1 MSTAT
6 SPPGAGTEE
15 ISGPGVLSHRQILTI
30 LSGLMLGMFLA
41 ALDQTIVSTSIRT
54 ISDDLHGLSQQA
66 WATTAYLITST
77 IATPLYGK
85 LSDLYGR
92 KPYYLA
98 AITIFVVGSV
108 LCTFS
113 TSMTGLAAFRAVQG
127 LGAGGLMSL
136 ALAIIGDIVPPRE
149 RARYQGYMLGTFAT
163 SSVAGPLIGG
173 ALAGQDQ
180 LLGITGWRWVFLV
193 NVPIGIIALFVVA
206 KVLNIPHTRRDHR
219 IDWWGALTLSVGVVP
234 LLLVAEQGR
243 EWGWDSSR
251 SIACYVI
258 GVVGIIA
265 WIFVERWI
273 GDDALIPM
281 RLFRNGTFS
290 KTSVLSV
297 LIGMGM
303 FGGMLMI
310 PQYLQIVKGASPT
323 SSGLQMLPLMA
334 GMFIAS
340 IASGQITAKT
350 GRYKIFPIIG
360 TALMIAAMLLFHFR
374 VQWDTPLWETM
385 IYMLVFGLGL
395 GGCMQTLVLAVQN
408 AVPPRD
414 MGVATASSTFFRQM
428 GATAGTAVF
437 LSVLFSTV
445 GDKISAAFKDAVST
459 ERFQAALHDPAV
471 LHDPANKPVLDM
483 LKHPGN
489 ADSSGVLS
497 DSSFIQ
503 HLDPRLAEPFKRGF
517 ADSMH
522 TVFLMGAIVVALAF
536 VLMWFI
542 KEVPLRQISG
552 LQARAQADAEAEADA
567 VAKSAKSAGGAV
579 EAVDGAAG
587 GAGAA
592 ADGADDA
599 AVTPAQSESSGSS
612 ESSESSGSS
621 DPAGTPG
628 ADPVPALSGA
638 SAPPADRGFGT
649 TGPEIRGTVRDGDGR
664 PVARAAVTLIS
675 VDGRQLGRTSTA
687 ADGGY
692 ALPTT
697 GAGTYVLIG
706 SAGARQP
713 QAVTVVVSGEPVS
726 FDLALG
732 GAAGLSGEVRAE
744 KGDAPVPGA
753 LVVATDVTG
762 EVVASGVAG
771 PDGGFAFG
779 ELAPGSYTLAVSAER
794 HRPSALPVEVS
805 SGNRN
810 WYEVR
815 LTPGAQVRGTVRT
828 AHGSPVD
835 DARVTLLDPAGNVVG
850 TATSGQDGEYVF
862 TDLDSGE
869 YTLIASGYP
878 PVATPLRLEA
888 AGHGEFDIELG
899 HDPVR

>member
-6 SPPGAGTEE
+6 SPPAAGAEA
-15 ISGPGVLSHRQILTI
+15 IPGPGSLSHRQILTI

-54 ISDDLHGLSQQA
+54 IADDLHGLSEQA

-85 LSDLYGR
+85 LSDLHGR
-92 KPYYLA
+92 KPYYLT
-98 AITIFVVGSV
+98 AITVFVAGSV

-113 TSMTGLAAFRAVQG
+113 TSMTELAAFRAVQG

-219 IDWWGALTLSVGVVP
+219 IDWWGALTISIGVVP

-265 WIFVERWI
+265 WIFVERRI

-290 KTSVLSV
+290 KTSLLSV

-310 PQYLQIVKGASPT
+310 PQYLQLVKGASPT
-323 SSGLQMLPLMA
+323 KSGLEMLPLMA

-428 GATAGTAVF
+428 GATAGTAIF

-445 GDKISAAFKDAVST
+445 GDKISAAFKDAAST
-459 ERFQAALHDPAV
+459 ERFQAALRDPAV

-489 ADSSGVLS
+489 GNSSGVLS

-522 TVFLMGAIVVALAF
+522 TVFLMGAVVVALAF
-536 VLMWFI
+536 LLMWFI

-552 LQARAQADAEAEADA
+552 LEARAQAEAEAA
-567 VAKSAKSAGGAV
+567 GGAGGAV
-579 EAVDGAAG
+579 EGAAN
-587 GAGAA
+587 GAGHGADTAVAEAPSGPADAPAADAVPVLAA
-592 ADGADDA
+592 A
-599 AVTPAQSESSGSS
+599 P
-612 ESSESSGSS
+612 
-621 DPAGTPG
+621 
-628 ADPVPALSGA
+628 SGA
-638 SAPPADRGFGT
+638 ADRGAGT
-649 TGPEIRGTVRDGDGR
+649 TGPAIRGTVRDGAGR
-664 PVARAAVTLIS
+664 PVAQAAVTLIS
-675 VDGRQLGRTSTA
+675 VGGRQLGRTSTA

-692 ALPTT
+692 TLPTT
-697 GAGTYVLIG
+697 GPGTYVLIG
-706 SAGARQP
+706 SAGARRP
-713 QAVTVVVSGEPVS
+713 QAVTVVVGGEPVS
-726 FDLALG
+726 FDLTLS
-732 GAAGLSGEVRAE
+732 GAAGLSGEVREE
-744 KGDAPVPGA
+744 KGDDPVPGA
-753 LVVATDVTG
+753 LVVATDVRG

-771 PDGGFAFG
+771 QDGGFAFG
-779 ELAPGSYTLAVSAER
+779 ELTPGSYTLAVSAEH
-794 HRPSALPVEVS
+794 HRPSALQVEVT
-805 SGNRN
+805 SGDRN

-815 LTPGAQVRGTVRT
+815 LTLGAQVRGTVRT
-828 AHGSPVD
+828 VRGGPVD
-835 DARVTLLDPAGNVVG
+835 DARVTLLDPAGNVVAS
-850 TATSGQDGEYVF
+850 ATSGQDGEYVF

-869 YTLIASGYP
+869 YTLIAAGYP
-878 PVATPLRLEA
+878 PVATPLHLGA
-888 AGHGEFDIELG
+888 DGHGAFDIELS
-899 HDPVR
+899 HDQAH

>member
-6 SPPGAGTEE
+6 SPPGAQAKAIPGA
-15 ISGPGVLSHRQILTI
+15 GVLTHRQILTI

-54 ISDDLHGLSQQA
+54 IADDLHGLSEQA

-85 LSDLYGR
+85 LSDLHGR

-98 AITIFVVGSV
+98 AITIFVMGSV

-113 TSMTGLAAFRAVQG
+113 TSMTELAAFRAVQG

-173 ALAGQDQ
+173 ALAGQAS

-206 KVLNIPHTRRDHR
+206 KVLNIPHTRRSRR
-219 IDWWGALTLSVGVVP
+219 IDWWGALTITIGVVP

-243 EWGWDSSR
+243 EWGWTSTK
-251 SIACYVI
+251 SISCYVI

-265 WIFVERWI
+265 WVFVERWI

-323 SSGLQMLPLMA
+323 KSGLEMLPLMA

-340 IASGQITAKT
+340 IVSGQVTAKT
-350 GRYKIFPIIG
+350 GRYKVFPLVG
-360 TALMIAAMLLFHFR
+360 TVLMVAAMLLFHFR

-385 IYMLVFGLGL
+385 VYMLVFGLGL

-408 AVPPRD
+408 AVPPQD

-428 GATAGTAVF
+428 GATAGTAIF

-445 GDKISAAFKDAVST
+445 GDKIGDAFKSAAST
-459 ERFQAALHDPAV
+459 ARFQSALKDPAV

-483 LKHPGN
+483 LKHPVSGG
-489 ADSSGVLS
+489 SSGVLS

-552 LQARAQADAEAEADA
+552 LQARAQAEAEANGEVPPAAETAPAPEA
-567 VAKSAKSAGGAV
+567 VAPVAV
-579 EAVDGAAG
+579 AA
-587 GAGAA
+587 
-592 ADGADDA
+592 
-599 AVTPAQSESSGSS
+599 ESV
-612 ESSESSGSS
+612 
-621 DPAGTPG
+621 P
-628 ADPVPALSGA
+628 DPVADASG
-638 SAPPADRGFGT
+638 PL
-649 TGPEIRGTVRDGDGR
+649 IRGTVRDSGGH
-664 PVARAAVTLIS
+664 PVAQAAVTLIS
-675 VDGRQLGRTSTA
+675 VGGRQLGRTTTD

-697 GAGTYVLIG
+697 GPGTYVLIG
-706 SAGARQP
+706 SAGARKP
-713 QAVTVVVSGEPVS
+713 QALTVVVGAEPVS
-726 FDLALG
+726 FDLTLS
-732 GAAGLSGEVRAE
+732 GAAGLSGEVREE
-744 KGDAPVPGA
+744 KNDDPVPGA
-753 LVVATDVTG
+753 LVVATDVRG
-762 EVVASGVAG
+762 EVVASGVVG
-771 PDGGFAFG
+771 QDGGFAFN
-779 ELAPGSYTLAVSAER
+779 ELTPGSYTLAVSAER
-794 HRPSALPVEVS
+794 HRPSALQVEVAAGS
-805 SGNRN
+805 RN
-810 WYEVR
+810 WYEIR
-815 LTPGAQVRGTVRT
+815 LTLGAQVRGTVRT
-828 AHGSPVD
+828 ADGGAVD

-850 TATSGQDGEYVF
+850 SATSGHDGEYVF
-862 TDLDSGE
+862 TDLDSGD

-878 PVATPLRLEA
+878 PAVAPLRLTASGQAEC
-888 AGHGEFDIELG
+888 DIELS
-899 HDPVR
+899 HDTVN

>member
-6 SPPGAGTEE
+6 SPPGAQAKAAP
-15 ISGPGVLSHRQILTI
+15 GPGALTHRQILTI

-54 ISDDLHGLSQQA
+54 IADDLHGLSQQA

-85 LSDLYGR
+85 LSDLHGR

-98 AITIFVVGSV
+98 AISIFVMGSV

-113 TSMTGLAAFRAVQG
+113 TSMTELAAFRAVQG

-173 ALAGQDQ
+173 ALAGQAT

-193 NVPIGIIALFVVA
+193 NVPIGVIALFVVA
-206 KVLNIPHTRRDHR
+206 KVLNIPHTRRNRR
-219 IDWWGALTLSVGVVP
+219 IDWWGALTISIGVVP

-243 EWGWDSSR
+243 EWGWTSSR
-251 SIACYVI
+251 SITCYVV

-265 WIFVERWI
+265 WVLVERWM

-290 KTSVLSV
+290 KTSLLSV

-323 SSGLQMLPLMA
+323 KSGLEMLPLMA
-334 GMFIAS
+334 GMMIAS
-340 IASGQITAKT
+340 IVSGQITAKT
-350 GRYKIFPIIG
+350 GRYKVFPIIG
-360 TALMIAAMLLFHFR
+360 TALMIAAMLLFHYR
-374 VQWDTPLWETM
+374 VQWDTALWETM
-385 IYMLVFGLGL
+385 VYMLVFGLGL

-408 AVPPRD
+408 AVPPQD

-428 GATAGTAVF
+428 GATAGTAIF

-445 GDKISAAFKDAVST
+445 GEKIGDAFKAAVST
-459 ERFQAALHDPAV
+459 TRFQEALKDPAV

-489 ADSSGVLS
+489 GGSSGVLS

-503 HLDPRLAEPFKRGF
+503 HLDPRLAELFKRGF

-522 TVFLMGAIVVALAF
+522 TVFLMGAVVVALAF

-552 LQARAQADAEAEADA
+552 LQARAQAEAEANGEVPPA
-567 VAKSAKSAGGAV
+567 AEVAP
-579 EAVDGAAG
+579 
-587 GAGAA
+587 AA
-592 ADGADDA
+592 APAPEALAPATAAAEHAPASGPDA
-599 AVTPAQSESSGSS
+599 SG
-612 ESSESSGSS
+612 
-621 DPAGTPG
+621 
-628 ADPVPALSGA
+628 
-638 SAPPADRGFGT
+638 PP
-649 TGPEIRGTVRDGDGR
+649 IRGTVRDSGGH
-664 PVARAAVTLIS
+664 PVPQAAVTLIS
-675 VDGRQLGRTSTA
+675 VGGRQLGRTTTD

-697 GAGTYVLIG
+697 GPGTYVLIG
-706 SAGARQP
+706 SAGARKP
-713 QAVTVVVSGEPVS
+713 QALTVVVGGEPVA
-726 FDLALG
+726 FDLTLS
-732 GAAGLSGEVRAE
+732 GAAGLSGEVREE
-744 KGDAPVPGA
+744 KNDDPVPGA
-753 LVVATDVTG
+753 LVVATDVRG
-762 EVVASGVAG
+762 EVVASGVVG
-771 PDGGFAFG
+771 QDGGFAFD
-779 ELAPGSYTLAVSAER
+779 ELTPGSYTLAVSAER
-794 HRPSALPVEVS
+794 HRPSALQVEVTA
-805 SGNRN
+805 GTRN
-810 WYEVR
+810 WYEIR

-828 AHGSPVD
+828 VQGGAVN

-878 PVATPLRLEA
+878 PAAAPLRLTASGQAEC
-888 AGHGEFDIELG
+888 DIELS
-899 HDPVR
+899 HDTVH

>member
-1 MSTAT
+1 MSTT
-6 SPPGAGTEE
+6 SPPEAGAKAIPG
-15 ISGPGVLSHRQILTI
+15 SGVLTHRQILTI

-54 ISDDLHGLSQQA
+54 IADDLHGLSQQA

-85 LSDLYGR
+85 LSDLHGR
-92 KPYYLA
+92 KPYYLT
-98 AITIFVVGSV
+98 AISIFVIGSV

-113 TSMTGLAAFRAVQG
+113 TSMTELAAFRAVQG

-180 LLGITGWRWVFLV
+180 LLGVTGWRWVFLV

-219 IDWWGALTLSVGVVP
+219 IDWWGALTISVGVVP

-258 GVVGIIA
+258 GAVGILA

-273 GDDALIPM
+273 GEDALIPM

-290 KTSVLSV
+290 KTSLMSV

-323 SSGLQMLPLMA
+323 KSGLEMLPLMA

-350 GRYKIFPIIG
+350 GRYKVFPIVG
-360 TALMIAAMLLFHFR
+360 TALMIAAMLLFHYR
-374 VQWDTPLWETM
+374 VQWDTPLGETM
-385 IYMLVFGLGL
+385 AYMLVFGLGL

-408 AVPPRD
+408 AVPPKD

-428 GATAGTAVF
+428 GATAGTAIF

-445 GDKISAAFKDAVST
+445 GDKIASAFRDAAGT
-459 ERFQAALHDPAV
+459 KRFQAALHDPAV

-489 ADSSGVLS
+489 GNSSGVLS

-503 HLDPRLAEPFKRGF
+503 QLDPRLAEPFKRGF

-522 TVFLMGAIVVALAF
+522 TVFLMGAVVVALAF
-536 VLMWFI
+536 LLMWFI

-552 LQARAQADAEAEADA
+552 LQARAQAEAEANGEAPPAAEAAEAPAEPAEPAEPAAPAAPAGDA
-567 VAKSAKSAGGAV
+567 VPVPAHTPAT
-579 EAVDGAAG
+579 
-587 GAGAA
+587 AA
-592 ADGADDA
+592 ADATG
-599 AVTPAQSESSGSS
+599 PAI
-612 ESSESSGSS
+612 
-621 DPAGTPG
+621 
-628 ADPVPALSGA
+628 SGA
-638 SAPPADRGFGT
+638 
-649 TGPEIRGTVRDGDGR
+649 VRDGSGQ
-664 PVARAAVTLIS
+664 PVTGAAVTLIS
-675 VDGRQLGRTSTA
+675 VGGRQLGRTRTTD
-687 ADGGY
+687 DGGY

-697 GAGTYVLIG
+697 GAGTYVLIA

-713 QAVTVVVSGEPVS
+713 QAVTVVVGDGPLTY
-726 FDLALG
+726 DLVLS
-732 GAAGLSGEVRAE
+732 GAAGLAGEVREE
-744 KGDAPVPGA
+744 KGDEPVPGA
-753 LVVATDVTG
+753 LVVATDVRG

-771 PDGGFAFG
+771 QDGGFAFG
-779 ELAPGSYTLAVSAER
+779 ELTPGSYTLAVSAEQ
-794 HRPSALPVEVS
+794 HRPSALQVEVTA
-805 SGNRN
+805 GTRN
-810 WYEVR
+810 WYEIR
-815 LTPGAQVRGTVRT
+815 LTLGAQVRGTVRT
-828 AHGSPVD
+828 AQGAPVD

-862 TDLDSGE
+862 TDLDSGD

-878 PVATPLRLEA
+878 PVATPLRLGA
-888 AGHGEFDIELG
+888 AGQSDCDIELS
-899 HDPVR
+899 HDAVN

>member
-6 SPPGAGTEE
+6 SPPGAQAKA
-15 ISGPGVLSHRQILTI
+15 IPGAGALSHRQILTI

-54 ISDDLHGLSQQA
+54 IADDLHGLSQQA

-85 LSDLYGR
+85 LSDLHGR
-92 KPYYLA
+92 KPYYLT
-98 AITIFVVGSV
+98 AISVFVIGSV

-113 TSMTGLAAFRAVQG
+113 TSMSELAAFRAIQG

-173 ALAGQDQ
+173 ALAGQAH

-206 KVLNIPHTRRDHR
+206 KVLNIPHTRRNHR
-219 IDWWGALTLSVGVVP
+219 IDWWGALTISIGVVP

-243 EWGWDSSR
+243 EWGWTSTR
-251 SIACYVI
+251 SISCYAI
-258 GVVGIIA
+258 GAVGIIA
-265 WIFVERWI
+265 WTLVERRM

-290 KTSVLSV
+290 KTSLLSV

-323 SSGLQMLPLMA
+323 KSGLEMLPLMA
-334 GMFIAS
+334 GMMIAS

-350 GRYKIFPIIG
+350 GRYKVFPIIG
-360 TALMIAAMLLFHFR
+360 TALMVAAMLLFHYR

-385 IYMLVFGLGL
+385 VYMLVFGLGL

-408 AVPPRD
+408 AVPPKD

-428 GATAGTAVF
+428 GATAGTAIF

-445 GDKISAAFKDAVST
+445 GDKIGSAFRSAAST
-459 ERFQAALHDPAV
+459 QRFQEALKDPAV
-471 LHDPANKPVLDM
+471 LHDAANKPVLDM

-489 ADSSGVLS
+489 GGSSGVLS

-522 TVFLMGAIVVALAF
+522 TVFLMGAIVVAVAF
-536 VLMWFI
+536 LLMWFI

-552 LQARAQADAEAEADA
+552 LQARAQAEAEANGD
-567 VAKSAKSAGGAV
+567 
-579 EAVDGAAG
+579 
-587 GAGAA
+587 
-592 ADGADDA
+592 
-599 AVTPAQSESSGSS
+599 
-612 ESSESSGSS
+612 
-621 DPAGTPG
+621 
-628 ADPVPALSGA
+628 
-638 SAPPADRGFGT
+638 APPAAESAPAAEPAAEVAPAVTAALAPDPAPDAS
-649 TGPEIRGTVRDGDGR
+649 GPLLRGTVRDGDGR
-664 PVARAAVTLIS
+664 PVPQAAVTLIS
-675 VDGRQLGRTSTA
+675 VGGRQLGRTATD

-706 SAGARQP
+706 SAGARKP
-713 QAVTVVVSGEPVS
+713 QALTVVVGAEPVS
-726 FDLALG
+726 FDLTLS
-732 GAAGLSGEVRAE
+732 GAAGLSGEVREE
-744 KGDAPVPGA
+744 KNDDPVPGA
-753 LVVATDVTG
+753 LVVATDVRG
-762 EVVASGVAG
+762 EVVASGVVG
-771 PDGGFAFG
+771 QDGGFTFD
-779 ELAPGSYTLAVSAER
+779 ELTPGSYTLAVSAER
-794 HRPSALPVEVS
+794 HRPAALQVEVTP
-805 SGNRN
+805 GTRN
-810 WYEVR
+810 WYEIR
-815 LTPGAQVRGTVRT
+815 LTLGAQVRGTVRT
-828 AHGSPVD
+828 LLGGPVD

-862 TDLDSGE
+862 TDLDTGD

-878 PVATPLRLEA
+878 PVATPLRVDA
-888 AGHGEFDIELG
+888 AGHTACDIELN
-899 HDPVR
+899 HDGATH

>member
-6 SPPGAGTEE
+6 SPPGAQAKA
-15 ISGPGVLSHRQILTI
+15 IPGAGALSHRQILTI

-54 ISDDLHGLSQQA
+54 IADDLHGLSQQA

-85 LSDLYGR
+85 LSDLHGR
-92 KPYYLA
+92 KPYYLT
-98 AITIFVVGSV
+98 AISIFVIGSV

-113 TSMTGLAAFRAVQG
+113 TSMTELAAFRAIQG

-173 ALAGQDQ
+173 ALAGQAH

-206 KVLNIPHTRRDHR
+206 KVLNIPHTRRNHR
-219 IDWWGALTLSVGVVP
+219 IDWWGALTISMGVVP

-243 EWGWDSSR
+243 EWGWTSSN
-251 SIACYVI
+251 SVACYVI

-265 WIFVERWI
+265 WIFVERRM

-290 KTSVLSV
+290 KTSLLSV

-323 SSGLQMLPLMA
+323 KSGLEMLPLMA
-334 GMFIAS
+334 GMMIAS
-340 IASGQITAKT
+340 IVSGQITSKT

-360 TALMIAAMLLFHFR
+360 TALMVAAMLLFHFR

-385 IYMLVFGLGL
+385 VYMLVFGLGL

-408 AVPPRD
+408 AVPPKD

-428 GATAGTAVF
+428 GATAGTAIF

-445 GDKISAAFKDAVST
+445 GDKIGDAFKKAAST
-459 ERFQAALHDPAV
+459 LRFQEALKDPAV
-471 LHDPANKPVLDM
+471 LQDPANKPVLDM
-483 LKHPGN
+483 LKHPTNGG
-489 ADSSGVLS
+489 SSGVLS

-522 TVFLMGAIVVALAF
+522 TVFLMGAIVVAVAF

-542 KEVPLRQISG
+542 KEAPLRQISG
-552 LQARAQADAEAEADA
+552 LQARAQAEAEANGEVPPA
-567 VAKSAKSAGGAV
+567 AEAAAPAPKEAAPAAAAV
-579 EAVDGAAG
+579 ESVPDPGPTASG
-587 GAGAA
+587 
-592 ADGADDA
+592 
-599 AVTPAQSESSGSS
+599 PA
-612 ESSESSGSS
+612 
-621 DPAGTPG
+621 
-628 ADPVPALSGA
+628 
-638 SAPPADRGFGT
+638 
-649 TGPEIRGTVRDGDGR
+649 IHGTVRDSDGR
-664 PVARAAVTLIS
+664 PVPQAAVTLIS
-675 VDGRQLGRTSTA
+675 VGGRQLGRATTD

-697 GAGTYVLIG
+697 GPGTYVLIG
-706 SAGARQP
+706 SAGARKP
-713 QAVTVVVSGEPVS
+713 QALTVVVGAEPAA
-726 FDLALG
+726 FDLTLS
-732 GAAGLSGEVRAE
+732 GAAGLSGEVREE
-744 KGDAPVPGA
+744 KNDDPVPGA
-753 LVVATDVTG
+753 LVVATDVRG
-762 EVVASGVAG
+762 EVVASGVVG
-771 PDGGFAFG
+771 QDGGFVFN
-779 ELAPGSYTLAVSAER
+779 ELTPGSYTLAVSAER
-794 HRPSALPVEVS
+794 HRPSALQVEVAA
-805 SGNRN
+805 GNRN
-810 WYEVR
+810 WYEIR
-815 LTPGAQVRGTVRT
+815 LTLGAQVRGTVRT
-828 AHGSPVD
+828 AQGGAVN
-835 DARVTLLDPAGNVVG
+835 DARVTLLDPTGNVVG
-850 TATSGQDGEYVF
+850 SATSGHDGEYVF

-878 PVATPLRLEA
+878 PAAAPLRLDASGQTEC
-888 AGHGEFDIELG
+888 DIELS
-899 HDPVR
+899 HDTVN

>member
-6 SPPGAGTEE
+6 SPPAAGAEAIPE
-15 ISGPGVLSHRQILTI
+15 PGILSHRQILTI

-54 ISDDLHGLSQQA
+54 IADDLHGLSEQA

-92 KPYYLA
+92 KPFYLA
-98 AITIFVVGSV
+98 AITIFVAGSV

-113 TSMTGLAAFRAVQG
+113 TSMTELAAFRAVQG

-219 IDWWGALTLSVGVVP
+219 IDWWGALTISVGVVP

-251 SIACYVI
+251 SIACYAI

-290 KTSVLSV
+290 KTSLLSV

-323 SSGLQMLPLMA
+323 KSGLEMLPLMA

-340 IASGQITAKT
+340 IASGQITSKT

-360 TALMIAAMLLFHFR
+360 TALMVAAMLLFHFR

-385 IYMLVFGLGL
+385 VYMLVFGLGL

-428 GATAGTAVF
+428 GATAGTAIF

-445 GDKISAAFKDAVST
+445 GDKISSAFRTAAST

-471 LHDPANKPVLDM
+471 LRDPANKPVLDM

-489 ADSSGVLS
+489 GNSSGVLS

-522 TVFLMGAIVVALAF
+522 TVFLMGAVVVALAF

-542 KEVPLRQISG
+542 KEMPLRQISG
-552 LQARAQADAEAEADA
+552 LQARAQAEAEESAKGAGGALDGTANGAEDAAGGTGDADPHGPSDDPVADA
-567 VAKSAKSAGGAV
+567 VPV
-579 EAVDGAAG
+579 L
-587 GAGAA
+587 AA
-592 ADGADDA
+592 A
-599 AVTPAQSESSGSS
+599 PSGSVDR
-612 ESSESSGSS
+612 EDGTSG
-621 DPAGTPG
+621 
-628 ADPVPALSGA
+628 PV
-638 SAPPADRGFGT
+638 
-649 TGPEIRGTVRDGDGR
+649 IRGMVRDGDGR
-664 PVARAAVTLIS
+664 PVAQAAVTLIS
-675 VDGRQLGRTSTA
+675 VGGRQLGRTSTA

-706 SAGARQP
+706 SAGARSP
-713 QAVTVVVSGEPVS
+713 QAVTVVVGGEPVS
-726 FDLALG
+726 FDLTLS
-732 GAAGLSGEVRAE
+732 GAAGLSGEVREE
-744 KGDAPVPGA
+744 KGDDPVPGA
-753 LVVATDVTG
+753 LVVATDVRG

-771 PDGGFAFG
+771 QDGGFAFG
-779 ELAPGSYTLAVSAER
+779 ELTPGSYTLAVSAEH
-794 HRPSALPVEVS
+794 HRPSALQVEVT

-815 LTPGAQVRGTVRT
+815 LTLGAQVRGTVRT
-828 AHGSPVD
+828 VRGGPVD
-835 DARVTLLDPAGNVVG
+835 DARVTLLDPAGNVVA

-869 YTLIASGYP
+869 YTLIAAGYP
-878 PVATPLRLEA
+878 PVAAPLHLGA
-888 AGHGEFDIELG
+888 DGNSAFDIELN
-899 HDPVR
+899 HDPAS

>member
-6 SPPGAGTEE
+6 SPPAAGAEAIPE
-15 ISGPGVLSHRQILTI
+15 PGILSHRQILTI

-54 ISDDLHGLSQQA
+54 IADDLHGLSEQA

-98 AITIFVVGSV
+98 AISIFVAGSV

-113 TSMTGLAAFRAVQG
+113 TSMTELAAFRAVQG

-219 IDWWGALTLSVGVVP
+219 IDWWGALTISVGVVP

-251 SIACYVI
+251 SIACYAI

-290 KTSVLSV
+290 KTSLLSV

-323 SSGLQMLPLMA
+323 KSGLEMLPLMA

-385 IYMLVFGLGL
+385 VYMLVFGLGL

-428 GATAGTAVF
+428 GATAGTAIF

-445 GDKISAAFKDAVST
+445 GDKISSAFKDAAST

-471 LHDPANKPVLDM
+471 LRDPANKPVLDM

-489 ADSSGVLS
+489 GNSSGVLS

-542 KEVPLRQISG
+542 KEMPLRQISG
-552 LQARAQADAEAEADA
+552 LQARAQADAEAEL
-567 VAKSAKSAGGAV
+567 AKGAGG
-579 EAVDGAAG
+579 AVDGAAN
-587 GAGAA
+587 GAEGT
-592 ADGADDA
+592 ADHTG
-599 AVTPAQSESSGSS
+599 
-612 ESSESSGSS
+612 
-621 DPAGTPG
+621 G
-628 ADPVPALSGA
+628 ADPQAPTGDPVADAVPVLAT
-638 SAPPADRGFGT
+638 APRAPRTAWRHERPGD
-649 TGPEIRGTVRDGDGR
+649 PGTVRDGDGR
-664 PVARAAVTLIS
+664 PVAQAAVTLIS
-675 VDGRQLGRTSTA
+675 VGGRQLGRTSTA

-706 SAGARQP
+706 SAGARRP
-713 QAVTVVVSGEPVS
+713 QAVTVVVGGEPVA
-726 FDLALG
+726 FDLTLS
-732 GAAGLSGEVRAE
+732 GAAGLCGEVREE
-744 KGDAPVPGA
+744 KGDDPVPGA
-753 LVVATDVTG
+753 LVVATDVRG

-771 PDGGFAFG
+771 QDGGFAFG
-779 ELAPGSYTLAVSAER
+779 ELTPGSYTLAVSAEQ
-794 HRPSALPVEVS
+794 HRPSALQVEVT

-815 LTPGAQVRGTVRT
+815 LTLGAQVRGTVRT
-828 AHGSPVD
+828 VRGPVD
-835 DARVTLLDPAGNVVG
+835 DARVTLLDPAGNVVAS
-850 TATSGQDGEYVF
+850 ATSGQDGEYVF

-869 YTLIASGYP
+869 YTLIAAGYP
-878 PVATPLRLEA
+878 PVAAPLHLGA
-888 AGHGEFDIELG
+888 DGNSAFDIELN
-899 HDPVR
+899 HDPAS

>member
-6 SPPGAGTEE
+6 SPPAAGAEA
-15 ISGPGVLSHRQILTI
+15 IPGPGSLSHRQILTI

-54 ISDDLHGLSQQA
+54 IADDLHGLSEQA

-85 LSDLYGR
+85 LSDLHGR
-92 KPYYLA
+92 KPYYLT
-98 AITIFVVGSV
+98 AITVFVVGSV

-113 TSMTGLAAFRAVQG
+113 TSMTELAAFRAVQG

-219 IDWWGALTLSVGVVP
+219 IDWWGALTISIGVVP

-258 GVVGIIA
+258 GVIGIIA
-265 WIFVERWI
+265 WIFVERRI

-290 KTSVLSV
+290 KTSLLSV

-310 PQYLQIVKGASPT
+310 PQYLQLVKGASPT
-323 SSGLQMLPLMA
+323 KSGLEMLPLMA

-385 IYMLVFGLGL
+385 VYMLVFGLGL

-428 GATAGTAVF
+428 GATAGTAIF

-445 GDKISAAFKDAVST
+445 GDKISSAFKDAAST
-459 ERFQAALHDPAV
+459 ERFQAALRDPAV

-489 ADSSGVLS
+489 GNSSGVLS

-522 TVFLMGAIVVALAF
+522 TVFLMGAVVVALAF

-552 LQARAQADAEAEADA
+552 LEARAQAEAE
-567 VAKSAKSAGGAV
+567 
-579 EAVDGAAG
+579 AAG

-592 ADGADDA
+592 AEGAAHGAEAVADGAVAETPSGPVGAPADDA
-599 AVTPAQSESSGSS
+599 V
-612 ESSESSGSS
+612 
-621 DPAGTPG
+621 
-628 ADPVPALSGA
+628 PVLAAAPSGA
-638 SAPPADRGFGT
+638 ADRGAGT
-649 TGPEIRGTVRDGDGR
+649 TGPAIRGTVRDGDGR
-664 PVARAAVTLIS
+664 PVPQAAVTLIS
-675 VDGRQLGRTSTA
+675 VGGRQLGRTSTA

-692 ALPTT
+692 TLPTT
-697 GAGTYVLIG
+697 GPGTYVLIG
-706 SAGARQP
+706 SAGARRP
-713 QAVTVVVSGEPVS
+713 QAVTVVVGGEPVS
-726 FDLALG
+726 FDLTLS
-732 GAAGLSGEVRAE
+732 GAAGLSGEVREE
-744 KGDAPVPGA
+744 KGDDPVPGA
-753 LVVATDVTG
+753 LVVATDVRG

-771 PDGGFAFG
+771 QDGGFAFG
-779 ELAPGSYTLAVSAER
+779 ELTPGSYTLAVSAEH
-794 HRPSALPVEVS
+794 HRPSALQVEVT
-805 SGNRN
+805 SGDRN

-815 LTPGAQVRGTVRT
+815 LTLGAQVRGTVRT
-828 AHGSPVD
+828 VRGGPVD
-835 DARVTLLDPAGNVVG
+835 DARVTLLDPAGNVVA

-869 YTLIASGYP
+869 YTLIAAGYP
-878 PVATPLRLEA
+878 PVATPLHLGSD
-888 AGHGEFDIELG
+888 GHGAFDIELS
-899 HDPVR
+899 HDQAH

>member
-6 SPPGAGTEE
+6 SPPAAGAEAIPE
-15 ISGPGVLSHRQILTI
+15 PGILSHRQILTI

-54 ISDDLHGLSQQA
+54 IADDLHGLSEQA

-98 AITIFVVGSV
+98 AISIFVAGSV

-113 TSMTGLAAFRAVQG
+113 TSMTELAAFRAVQG

-219 IDWWGALTLSVGVVP
+219 IDWWGALTISVGVVP

-251 SIACYVI
+251 SIACYAI

-290 KTSVLSV
+290 KTSLLSV

-323 SSGLQMLPLMA
+323 KSGLEMLPLMA

-385 IYMLVFGLGL
+385 VYMLVFGLGL

-428 GATAGTAVF
+428 GATAGTAIF

-445 GDKISAAFKDAVST
+445 GDKISSAFKDAAST

-471 LHDPANKPVLDM
+471 LRDPANKPVLDM

-489 ADSSGVLS
+489 GNSSGVLS

-542 KEVPLRQISG
+542 KEMPLRQISG
-552 LQARAQADAEAEADA
+552 LQARAQADAEAEL
-567 VAKSAKSAGGAV
+567 AKGAGG
-579 EAVDGAAG
+579 AVDGAAN
-587 GAGAA
+587 GAGGT
-592 ADGADDA
+592 ADHTG
-599 AVTPAQSESSGSS
+599 
-612 ESSESSGSS
+612 
-621 DPAGTPG
+621 G
-628 ADPVPALSGA
+628 ADPQAPAGDPVADAVPVLAAAPSG
-638 SAPPADRGFGT
+638 SADRAAGT
-649 TGPEIRGTVRDGDGR
+649 SGPVIRGTVRDGDGR
-664 PVARAAVTLIS
+664 PVAQAAVTLIS
-675 VDGRQLGRTSTA
+675 VGGRQLGRTSTA

-706 SAGARQP
+706 SAGARRP
-713 QAVTVVVSGEPVS
+713 QAVTVVVGGEPVA
-726 FDLALG
+726 FDLTLS
-732 GAAGLSGEVRAE
+732 GAAGLCGEVREE
-744 KGDAPVPGA
+744 KGDDPVPGA
-753 LVVATDVTG
+753 LVVATDVRG

-771 PDGGFAFG
+771 QDGGFAFG
-779 ELAPGSYTLAVSAER
+779 ELTPGSYTLAVSAEQ
-794 HRPSALPVEVS
+794 HRPSALQVEVA

-815 LTPGAQVRGTVRT
+815 LTLGAQVRGTVRT
-828 AHGSPVD
+828 VRGPVD
-835 DARVTLLDPAGNVVG
+835 DARVTLLDPAGNVVAS
-850 TATSGQDGEYVF
+850 ATSGQDGEYVF

-869 YTLIASGYP
+869 YTLIAAGYP
-878 PVATPLRLEA
+878 PVAAPLHLGA
-888 AGHGEFDIELG
+888 DGNSAFDIELN
-899 HDPVR
+899 HDPAS

>member
-6 SPPGAGTEE
+6 SPPGAQAKAIPGA
-15 ISGPGVLSHRQILTI
+15 GVLTHRQILTI

-54 ISDDLHGLSQQA
+54 IADDLHGLSQQA

-85 LSDLYGR
+85 LSDLHGR

-98 AITIFVVGSV
+98 AISIFVAGSV

-113 TSMTGLAAFRAVQG
+113 TSMTELAAFRAVQG

-173 ALAGQDQ
+173 ALAGQAH

-206 KVLNIPHTRRDHR
+206 KVLNIPHTRRNHR
-219 IDWWGALTLSVGVVP
+219 IDWWGALTIAIGVVP

-243 EWGWDSSR
+243 EWGWASSK
-251 SIACYVI
+251 SISCYVI
-258 GVVGIIA
+258 GVLGIIA
-265 WIFVERWI
+265 WILVERRI

-290 KTSVLSV
+290 KTSLLSV

-323 SSGLQMLPLMA
+323 KSGLEMLPLMA
-334 GMFIAS
+334 GMMIAS
-340 IASGQITAKT
+340 IVSGQITSKT

-374 VQWDTPLWETM
+374 VQWDTALWETM
-385 IYMLVFGLGL
+385 VYMLIFGLGL

-408 AVPPRD
+408 AVPPKD

-428 GATAGTAVF
+428 GATAGTAIF
-437 LSVLFSTV
+437 LSVLFTTV
-445 GDKISAAFKDAVST
+445 GDKIGDAFKKAAST
-459 ERFQAALHDPAV
+459 ARFQEALKDPAV
-471 LHDPANKPVLDM
+471 LRDPANKPVLDM
-483 LKHPGN
+483 LQHPGKGG
-489 ADSSGVLS
+489 SSGVLS

-522 TVFLMGAIVVALAF
+522 TVFLMGAVVVALAF

-542 KEVPLRQISG
+542 KEMPLRQISG
-552 LQARAQADAEAEADA
+552 LQARAQAEAEANGEAPAAEAAPAAAPAPAEAAPAAAA
-567 VAKSAKSAGGAV
+567 VA
-579 EAVDGAAG
+579 
-587 GAGAA
+587 
-592 ADGADDA
+592 
-599 AVTPAQSESSGSS
+599 
-612 ESSESSGSS
+612 S
-621 DPAGTPG
+621 DPGPDASG
-628 ADPVPALSGA
+628 PV
-638 SAPPADRGFGT
+638 
-649 TGPEIRGTVRDGDGR
+649 IHGTVRDSGGQ
-664 PVARAAVTLIS
+664 PVPQAAVTLIS
-675 VDGRQLGRTSTA
+675 VGGRQLGRTATDT
-687 ADGGY
+687 DGGY

-697 GAGTYVLIG
+697 GPGTYVLIG
-706 SAGARQP
+706 SAGARKP
-713 QAVTVVVSGEPVS
+713 QALTVVVGAEPAA
-726 FDLALG
+726 FDLTLS
-732 GAAGLSGEVRAE
+732 GAAGLSGEVREE
-744 KGDAPVPGA
+744 KNDDPVPGA
-753 LVVATDVTG
+753 LVVATDVRG
-762 EVVASGVAG
+762 EVVASGVVG
-771 PDGGFAFG
+771 QDGGFTFN
-779 ELAPGSYTLAVSAER
+779 ELTPGSYTLAVSAER
-794 HRPSALPVEVS
+794 HRPSALQVEVAA
-805 SGNRN
+805 GTRN
-810 WYEVR
+810 WYEIR
-815 LTPGAQVRGTVRT
+815 LTLGAQVRGTVRT
-828 AHGSPVD
+828 AQGGAVN
-835 DARVTLLDPAGNVVG
+835 DARITLLDPTGNVVG
-850 TATSGQDGEYVF
+850 SATSGQDGEYVF
-862 TDLDSGE
+862 TDLDSGD

-878 PVATPLRLEA
+878 PAAAPLRLA
-888 AGHGEFDIELG
+888 ASGQAECDIELS
-899 HDPVR
+899 HDTVN

>member
-6 SPPGAGTEE
+6 SPPAAGAEAIPE
-15 ISGPGVLSHRQILTI
+15 PGILSHRQILTI

-54 ISDDLHGLSQQA
+54 IADDLHGLSEQA

-98 AITIFVVGSV
+98 AISIFVAGSV

-113 TSMTGLAAFRAVQG
+113 TSMTELAAFRAVQG

-219 IDWWGALTLSVGVVP
+219 IDWWGALTISVGVVP

-251 SIACYVI
+251 SIACYAI

-290 KTSVLSV
+290 KTSLLSV

-323 SSGLQMLPLMA
+323 KSGLEMLPLMA

-385 IYMLVFGLGL
+385 VYMLVFGLGL

-428 GATAGTAVF
+428 GATAGTAIF

-445 GDKISAAFKDAVST
+445 GDKISSAFKDAAST

-471 LHDPANKPVLDM
+471 LREPANKPVLDM

-489 ADSSGVLS
+489 GNSSGVLS

-542 KEVPLRQISG
+542 KEMPLRQISG
-552 LQARAQADAEAEADA
+552 LQARAQADAEAEL
-567 VAKSAKSAGGAV
+567 AKGAGG
-579 EAVDGAAG
+579 AVDGAAN
-587 GAGAA
+587 GAG
-592 ADGADDA
+592 
-599 AVTPAQSESSGSS
+599 
-612 ESSESSGSS
+612 
-621 DPAGTPG
+621 GTGDHTGG
-628 ADPVPALSGA
+628 ADPQAPAGAPVADAVPVLAAAPSG
-638 SAPPADRGFGT
+638 SAEGAAGT
-649 TGPEIRGTVRDGDGR
+649 SGPVIRGTVRDGDGR
-664 PVARAAVTLIS
+664 PVAQAAVTLIS
-675 VDGRQLGRTSTA
+675 VGGRQLGRTSTA

-706 SAGARQP
+706 SAGARRP
-713 QAVTVVVSGEPVS
+713 QAVTVVVGGEPVA
-726 FDLALG
+726 FDLTLS
-732 GAAGLSGEVRAE
+732 GAAGLCGEVREE
-744 KGDAPVPGA
+744 KGDDPVPGA
-753 LVVATDVTG
+753 LVVATDVRG

-771 PDGGFAFG
+771 QDGGFAFG
-779 ELAPGSYTLAVSAER
+779 ELTPGSYTLAVSAEQ
-794 HRPSALPVEVS
+794 HRPSALQVEVT

-815 LTPGAQVRGTVRT
+815 LTLGAQVRGTVRT
-828 AHGSPVD
+828 VRGPVD
-835 DARVTLLDPAGNVVG
+835 DARVTLLDPAGNVVAS
-850 TATSGQDGEYVF
+850 ATSGQDGEYVF

-869 YTLIASGYP
+869 YTLIAAGYP
-878 PVATPLRLEA
+878 PVAAPLHLGA
-888 AGHGEFDIELG
+888 DGNSAFDIELN
-899 HDPVR
+899 HDPAS

>member
-6 SPPGAGTEE
+6 SPPGAQAKAAP
-15 ISGPGVLSHRQILTI
+15 GPGALTHRQILTI

-54 ISDDLHGLSQQA
+54 IADDLHGLSQQA

-85 LSDLYGR
+85 LSDLHGR

-98 AITIFVVGSV
+98 AISIFVTGSV

-113 TSMTGLAAFRAVQG
+113 TSMTELAAFRAVQG

-173 ALAGQDQ
+173 ALAGQAT

-206 KVLNIPHTRRDHR
+206 KVLNIPHTRRNRR
-219 IDWWGALTLSVGVVP
+219 IDWWGALTITIGVVP

-243 EWGWDSSR
+243 EWGWTSAR
-251 SIACYVI
+251 SITCYAV

-265 WIFVERWI
+265 WVLVERWI

-290 KTSVLSV
+290 KTSLLSV

-323 SSGLQMLPLMA
+323 KSGLEMLPLMA
-334 GMFIAS
+334 GMMIAS
-340 IASGQITAKT
+340 IVSGQITAKT

-360 TALMIAAMLLFHFR
+360 TALMVAAMLLFHYR
-374 VQWDTPLWETM
+374 VQWDTALWETM
-385 IYMLVFGLGL
+385 VYMLVFGLGL

-408 AVPPRD
+408 AVPPQD

-428 GATAGTAVF
+428 GATAGTAIF

-445 GDKISAAFKDAVST
+445 GDKIGDAFRAAAST
-459 ERFQAALHDPAV
+459 TRFQEALKDPAV

-489 ADSSGVLS
+489 GGSSGVLS

-522 TVFLMGAIVVALAF
+522 TVFLMGAVVVALAF

-552 LQARAQADAEAEADA
+552 LQARAQAEAEANGEVLPAEESAPAAAPAPEA
-567 VAKSAKSAGGAV
+567 VAPAAEHVPDPG
-579 EAVDGAAG
+579 VDA
-587 GAGAA
+587 
-592 ADGADDA
+592 
-599 AVTPAQSESSGSS
+599 SG
-612 ESSESSGSS
+612 
-621 DPAGTPG
+621 
-628 ADPVPALSGA
+628 
-638 SAPPADRGFGT
+638 PP
-649 TGPEIRGTVRDGDGR
+649 IRGTVRDSGGH
-664 PVARAAVTLIS
+664 PVPQAAVTLIS
-675 VDGRQLGRTSTA
+675 VGGRQLGRTVTD

-697 GAGTYVLIG
+697 GPGTYVLIG
-706 SAGARQP
+706 SAGARKP
-713 QAVTVVVSGEPVS
+713 QALTVVVGAEPVVL
-726 FDLALG
+726 DLTLS
-732 GAAGLSGEVRAE
+732 GAAGLSGEVREE
-744 KGDAPVPGA
+744 KNDDPVPGA
-753 LVVATDVTG
+753 LVVATDVRG
-762 EVVASGVAG
+762 EVVASGVVG
-771 PDGGFAFG
+771 QDGGFTFG
-779 ELAPGSYTLAVSAER
+779 ELTPGSYTLAVSAER
-794 HRPSALPVEVS
+794 HRPSALQVEVAA
-805 SGNRN
+805 GTRN
-810 WYEVR
+810 WYEIR

-828 AHGSPVD
+828 VQGGAVN

-850 TATSGQDGEYVF
+850 TATSGQDGAYVF

-878 PVATPLRLEA
+878 PAAAPLRLTASGQAEC
-888 AGHGEFDIELG
+888 DIELS
-899 HDPVR
+899 HDTVH

>member
-6 SPPGAGTEE
+6 SPPAAGAEAIPEPGT
-15 ISGPGVLSHRQILTI
+15 LSHRQILTI

-54 ISDDLHGLSQQA
+54 IADDLHGLSEQA

-98 AITIFVVGSV
+98 AISIFVAGSV

-113 TSMTGLAAFRAVQG
+113 TSMTELAAFRAVQG

-219 IDWWGALTLSVGVVP
+219 IDWWGALTISVGVVP

-251 SIACYVI
+251 SIACYAI

-290 KTSVLSV
+290 KTSLLSV

-323 SSGLQMLPLMA
+323 KSGLEMLPLMA

-385 IYMLVFGLGL
+385 VYMLVFGLGL

-428 GATAGTAVF
+428 GATAGTAIF

-445 GDKISAAFKDAVST
+445 GDKISSAFKDAAST

-471 LHDPANKPVLDM
+471 LNDPANKPVLDM

-489 ADSSGVLS
+489 GNSSGVLS

-542 KEVPLRQISG
+542 KEMPLRQISG
-552 LQARAQADAEAEADA
+552 LQARAQAEAEEQ
-567 VAKSAKSAGGAV
+567 SAKRAGDV
-579 EAVDGAAG
+579 VDGAANGDG
-587 GAGAA
+587 GAAEGA
-592 ADGADDA
+592 G
-599 AVTPAQSESSGSS
+599 
-612 ESSESSGSS
+612 
-621 DPAGTPG
+621 G
-628 ADPVPALSGA
+628 ADPYA
-638 SAPPADRGFGT
+638 PADDPVADAVPVRAAVPSGSADRT
-649 TGPEIRGTVRDGDGR
+649 TGTSGPVIRGTVRDGDGR
-664 PVARAAVTLIS
+664 PVAQAAVTLIS
-675 VDGRQLGRTSTA
+675 VGGRQLGRTSTA

-692 ALPTT
+692 TLPTT

-706 SAGARQP
+706 SAGAR
-713 QAVTVVVSGEPVS
+713 
-726 FDLALG
+726 
-732 GAAGLSGEVRAE
+732 R
-744 KGDAPVPGA
+744 
-753 LVVATDVTG
+753 
-762 EVVASGVAG
+762 
-771 PDGGFAFG
+771 
-779 ELAPGSYTLAVSAER
+779 R
-794 HRPSALPVEVS
+794 RP
-805 SGNRN
+805 
-810 WYEVR
+810 
-815 LTPGAQVRGTVRT
+815 
-828 AHGSPVD
+828 
-835 DARVTLLDPAGNVVG
+835 
-850 TATSGQDGEYVF
+850 
-862 TDLDSGE
+862 
-869 YTLIASGYP
+869 
-878 PVATPLRLEA
+878 
-888 AGHGEFDIELG
+888 
-899 HDPVR
+899 

>member
-1 MSTAT
+1 MSTST
-6 SPPGAGTEE
+6 SPPTAGAMEIPGT
-15 ISGPGVLSHRQILTI
+15 GVLTHRQILTI

-54 ISDDLHGLSQQA
+54 IADDLHGLSQQA

-77 IATPLYGK
+77 ISTPLYGK
-85 LSDLYGR
+85 LSDLHGR
-92 KPYYLA
+92 KPYYLT
-98 AITIFVVGSV
+98 AISVFVAGSV
-108 LCTFS
+108 ACTFS
-113 TSMTGLAAFRAVQG
+113 TSMTELAAFRAVQG

-136 ALAIIGDIVPPRE
+136 ALAIIGDVVPPRE

-173 ALAGQDQ
+173 ALAGQEH

-219 IDWWGALTLSVGVVP
+219 IDWWGALTIAVGVVP

-243 EWGWDSSR
+243 EWGWGSNT

-258 GVVGIIA
+258 GGVGIIA

-281 RLFRNGTFS
+281 RLFRNSTFS
-290 KTSVLSV
+290 MTSLLSV

-323 SSGLQMLPLMA
+323 RSGLEMLPLMA
-334 GMFIAS
+334 GMLIAS
-340 IASGQITAKT
+340 VASGQITSKT

-360 TALMIAAMLLFHFR
+360 TALMVAAMLLFHFQ
-374 VQWDTPLWETM
+374 VQWDTALWETM
-385 IYMLVFGLGL
+385 LYMLVFGLGL

-428 GATAGTAVF
+428 GATAGTAIF

-445 GDKISAAFKDAVST
+445 GDKIADAFGSAVRS
-459 ERFQAALHDPAV
+459 EQFQAALHDPAV
-471 LHDPANKPVLDM
+471 LRDPANKPVLDM
-483 LKHPGN
+483 LKAPGGGGN
-489 ADSSGVLS
+489 SSGVLS

-522 TVFLMGAIVVALAF
+522 TVFLMGAIVVAVAF
-536 VLMWFI
+536 LLVLFI

-552 LQARAQADAEAEADA
+552 LQARAQADAEAAGTAGEAGSGKGADGSTEA
-567 VAKSAKSAGGAV
+567 EATAAQAPPVESAPVDVSGPCVEGTVHDGGGA
-579 EAVDGAAG
+579 
-587 GAGAA
+587 
-592 ADGADDA
+592 
-599 AVTPAQSESSGSS
+599 
-612 ESSESSGSS
+612 
-621 DPAGTPG
+621 
-628 ADPVPALSGA
+628 
-638 SAPPADRGFGT
+638 
-649 TGPEIRGTVRDGDGR
+649 
-664 PVARAAVTLIS
+664 PVAQAVVTLID
-675 VDGRQLGRTSTA
+675 VGGRQLGRTATGD
-687 ADGGY
+687 DGRY
-692 ALPTT
+692 VLAVP

-713 QAVTVVVSGEPVS
+713 QAATVVVTDEPVR

-732 GAAGLSGEVRAE
+732 GTAGLSGEVVA
-744 KGDAPVPGA
+744 DLDSAPLPGA
-753 LVVATDVTG
+753 LVVATDVRG
-762 EVVASGVAG
+762 EVVASGIAG
-771 PDGGFAFG
+771 ADGGFAFG
-779 ELAPGSYTLAVSAER
+779 ELAQGGYTLAVSAEG
-794 HRPSALPVEVS
+794 HRPAALPVEV
-805 SGNRN
+805 
-810 WYEVR
+810 
-815 LTPGAQVRGTVRT
+815 TPGGRNRYEIRLSPGARIRGTVRST
-828 AHGSPVD
+828 HHGPLG

-850 TATSGQDGEYVF
+850 TATTGGDGAYAF
-862 TDLDSGE
+862 TDLDQGT
-869 YTLIASGYP
+869 YTVIASGYP
-878 PVATPLRLEA
+878 PVAAPLRVDTDGRTEL
-888 AGHGEFDIELG
+888 DIDLG
-899 HDPVR
+899 HDAVG